1 MYISGEA
8 AIILTLVGFF
18 IAYAAGRIHQDYL
31 LREKTVKK
39 GVPYFWRNFVE
50 DTAVPNIR
58 TRESLEILRCLNKNI
73 EREIEDGLEEL
84 NIQSQLLGQYRNGTY
99 ENDQPAAKRREAR

>member
-8 AIILTLVGFF
+8 AIIFTLVSLF
-18 IAYAAGRIHQDYL
+18 IAYAAGRFHQDYIQ
-31 LREKTVKK
+31 REKTTKK

-58 TRESLEILRCLNKNI
+58 TRESLEVLRKLNKNI
-73 EREIEDGLEEL
+73 EREIEDGMEEL
-84 NIQSQLLGQYRNGTY
+84 SIQSQLLGQYRNGTY
-99 ENDQPAAKRREAR
+99 ENDQPAAKRSR

>member
-1 MYISGEA
+1 MYISSEA
-8 AIILTLVGFF
+8 AIMAVAIGLFVM
-18 IAYAAGRIHQDYL
+18 YVAGRIHQDYIQ
-31 LREKTVKK
+31 REKTAKK

-58 TRESLEILRCLNKNI
+58 TRESLEMLRMLNKNI

-84 NIQSQLLGQYRNGTY
+84 NIQSMLLGQYRNGTY
-99 ENDQPAAKRREAR
+99 ENDQPAAKRSR

>member
-1 MYISGEA
+1 MYISSEA
-8 AIILTLVGFF
+8 AIIFVALGLF
-18 IAYAAGRIHQDYL
+18 IAYAAGRFHQDYIQ
-31 LREKTVKK
+31 REENEKK

-58 TRESLEILRCLNKNI
+58 TRDHLEYLHKLLKMT

-99 ENDQPAAKRREAR
+99 ENDQPAAKRSR